1 MPSDV
6 TIRKVKLTL
15 QQPGLPA
22 PFSAEPLLTVAP
34 PAEETGTTYNLQLGL
49 YVPDPAIPRLNYQD
63 FSTVSAIDT
72 EAGTLL
78 AREATVEYIFDGTP
92 ATTFS
97 FWTLEVE
104 YTVNSNPAQAIFSH
118 FTTIIPDGGL
128 GETSRGTVTTVKRG
142 G

>member
-15 QQPGLPA
+15 QQTGLA
-22 PFSAEPLLTVAP
+22 VPFATEPLLTVGP
-34 PAEETGTTYNLQLGL
+34 PEEEPGNTYTLQLGL
-49 YVPDPAIPRLNYQD
+49 YVPDPAIPRLNFVD
-63 FSTVSAIDT
+63 FSTVSSIDT

-78 AREATVEYIFDGTP
+78 AREATVEYVFDGTP

-118 FTTIIPDGGL
+118 FTQVNPDGGL